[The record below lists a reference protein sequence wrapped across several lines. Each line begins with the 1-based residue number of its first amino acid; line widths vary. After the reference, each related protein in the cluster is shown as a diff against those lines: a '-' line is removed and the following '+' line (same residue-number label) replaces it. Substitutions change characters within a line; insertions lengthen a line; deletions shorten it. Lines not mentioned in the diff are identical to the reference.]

1 MTATVASSLGFTYN
15 MPSMHHA
22 EPLTMEEYVADIPVQ
37 MLDVEEMLLQQRGSR
52 PVPFTG
58 MDKSGR
64 GVCVRN

>member
-52 PVPFTG
+52 PVGSSLDDISLPC
-58 MDKSGR
+58 R
-64 GVCVRN
+64 